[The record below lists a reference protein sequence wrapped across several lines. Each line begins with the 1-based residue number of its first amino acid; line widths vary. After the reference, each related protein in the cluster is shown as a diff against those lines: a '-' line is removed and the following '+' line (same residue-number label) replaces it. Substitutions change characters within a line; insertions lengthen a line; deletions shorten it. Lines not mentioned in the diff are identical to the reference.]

1 MERWST
7 PGLTSMINYSQ
18 PWGRSSVVEQTT
30 FNRLA
35 EGSIPSALTILHNPS
50 PISRSFPACLLL
62 VVFSDSRLLYQHD
75 PRAQGKPSLFQGN
88 RRRNN
93 QPALDNL
100 FFHGSSFLPLCGSR
114 NWRF

>member
-35 EGSIPSALTILHNPS
+35 EGSIPSALTILHNLS
-50 PISRSFPACLLL
+50 PISHSFLACLLL
-62 VVFSDSRLLYQHD
+62 VVISDSHLLCLHD
-75 PRAQGKPSLFQGN
+75 PQAQGTPLLFQCN

-93 QPALDNL
+93 QSALDNL
-100 FFHGSSFLPLCGSR
+100 FFHGSSFLPLCGSMS
-114 NWRF
+114 WRF

>member
-35 EGSIPSALTILHNPS
+35 EGSIPSALTILHNLS
-50 PISRSFPACLLL
+50 PISHSFLACLLL
-62 VVFSDSRLLYQHD
+62 VVISDSRLLYRHD
-75 PRAQGKPSLFQGN
+75 LQVQGTLSPYQDN
-88 RRRNN
+88 RQRNN
-93 QPALDNL
+93 QSALYRVI
-100 FFHGSSFLPLCGSR
+100 FPL
-114 NWRF
+114 